1 MPSLGDV
8 ANQVLNTLNDIDNKT
23 VGLQTT
29 ATAIKN
35 DSDDIKT
42 KLDGI
47 KTSLD
52 TGVATLA
59 GGLFAINENEKL
71 ADVLLKD
78 LVGENQT
85 IICLL
90 KTSNDLLCRILHEL
104 QKDTAIQTTMRDGLV
119 ALEQVLELVH
129 ARETVEVERLGLVKA
144 RLEKCCPPRVPDP
157 EKCFDPCPE
166 TKITIYEPKG
176 QDWTPPQNQ
185 VILRAPK

>member
-8 ANQVLNTLNDIDNKT
+8 ANQVLTTLSDIDNKT
-23 VGLQTT
+23 SGLQTT
-29 ATAIKN
+29 ANDIKA

-47 KTSLD
+47 RTSLD
-52 TGVATLA
+52 AGIVAVA
-59 GGLFAINENEKL
+59 GGLFAILESEKL

-104 QKDTAIQTTMRDGLV
+104 QKDTAIQTTMRGTLV
-119 ALEQVLELVH
+119 ELEQILELVH
-129 ARETVEVERLGLVKA
+129 ARETLEVDRLGLVKA
-144 RLEKCCPPRVPDP
+144 ELEKCCPPPLVEP
-157 EKCFDPCPE
+157 EKCFDPCSEP
-166 TKITIYEPKG
+166 KIATYEPKG
-176 QDWTPPQNQ
+176 QDWSPPHGQG
-185 VILRAPK
+185 APRSRG